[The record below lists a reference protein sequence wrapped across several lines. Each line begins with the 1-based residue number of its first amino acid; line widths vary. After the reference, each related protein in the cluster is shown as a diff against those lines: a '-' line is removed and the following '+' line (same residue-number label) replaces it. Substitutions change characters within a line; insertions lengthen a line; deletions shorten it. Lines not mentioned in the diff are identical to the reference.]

1 MKRMTRIAEGRA
13 ELAEGCR
20 IEDALGRLS
29 QYESL
34 HRSLEQQLADTLT
47 RLDALRA
54 QGRTGSATYRQLL
67 AQKLTLKDLLA
78 RIALYVDCEDGD

>member
-1 MKRMTRIAEGRA
+1 MKRMTQMAQGRAALAEGRRLEEA
-13 ELAEGCR
+13 LNRLA
-20 IEDALGRLS
+20 
-29 QYESL
+29 QYEAL
-34 HRSLEQQLADTLT
+34 HQSLEQQLADTLA

-78 RIALYVDCEDGD
+78 RIALYVYTEEE

>member
-1 MKRMTRIAEGRA
+1 MKRMTRIAEGRV

-29 QYESL
+29 QYE
-34 HRSLEQQLADTLT
+34 SLEQQLADTLT

-54 QGRTGSATYRQLL
+54 QGRTGSATYRQQL

-78 RIALYVDCEDGD
+78 RIALYVDCEEGE